1 MIVRAPGKAFLS
13 GEYAVLHGAPAVVV
27 AVSRHVRARLETGP
41 APRLSPFLAE
51 LLRRRPAP
59 PGTYPVADSSALEA
73 PGGGKLGLGSS
84 AAVTVAAAG
93 ALLARDGRPLHDP
106 AVRAE
111 LLRLCVA
118 SHRAAQDGRGS
129 GGDVAASVYGG
140 VVRVALH
147 AGEVE
152 VTPAELPDGFC
163 LRFFRLG
170 GSVSTP
176 EMLRRVEELAAAEG
190 ARHAALMDALVGAA
204 EDFGHDPIASMRA
217 QLRRLTAL
225 GVAAGVEIVPRVAW
239 ALAAA
244 AEAVGGAAKPSGA
257 GGGDLAVALVP
268 EGREADFLKMAAQ
281 TPLEIEIDE
290 AGVVAEN

>member
-27 AVSRHVRARLETGP
+27 AVNRYVRARLHEGP
-41 APRLSPFLAE
+41 VPVLSPFLTE

-59 PGTYPVADSSALEA
+59 PETYPVADSSALDA
-73 PGGGKLGLGSS
+73 PDGGKLGLGSS

-93 ALLARDGRPLHDP
+93 TLLAREGRALHDP
-106 AVRAE
+106 HVRDE
-111 LLRLCVA
+111 LVRLCVA
-118 SHRAAQDGRGS
+118 SHRAAQGGRGS
-129 GGDVAASVYGG
+129 GGDVAASVHGG
-140 VVRVALH
+140 VVRVKLH
-147 AGEVE
+147 GAEVE
-152 VTPAELPDGFC
+152 VTPAAVPDGFT
-163 LRFFRLG
+163 LQLFRLG

-176 EMLRRVEELAAAEG
+176 DMLRRVEALAASEG
-190 ARHAALMDALVGAA
+190 ARHAALMEALIRAA
-204 EDFGHDPIASMRA
+204 EDFASDPIESLRA

-225 GVAAGVEIVPRVAW
+225 GVAAGVAMVPRAGW

-268 EGREADFLKMAAQ
+268 TSRVADFLRIAAVI
-281 TPLEIEIDE
+281 PLDLEVDE
-290 AGVVAEN
+290 TGVTLEH